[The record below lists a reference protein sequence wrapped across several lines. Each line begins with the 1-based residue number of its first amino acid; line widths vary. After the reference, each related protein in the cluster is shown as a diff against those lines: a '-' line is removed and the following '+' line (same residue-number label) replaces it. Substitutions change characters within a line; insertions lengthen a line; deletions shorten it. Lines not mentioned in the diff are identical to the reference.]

1 MLDKKT
7 ELMLSVANTLT
18 AEDLDCLRA
27 MAVLP
32 AESEALVAESSANDE
47 AEPAASAVDEAMV
60 DEVVAGN
67 AATAAGQAD
76 AGGAGPIEAQPSA
89 SGIAR
94 GEYERTRTRESKI
107 ATACVGHERAKHDWW
122 PVGTELFGRI
132 GAEGF
137 TAIVVENLAVK
148 SGRSLRI
155 TSGPAF
161 GKICRTP
168 TRAALEATEI
178 YRQANNLGR
187 GGGVTNG
194 WAFWKPRA

>member
-1 MLDKKT
+1 MLDKK
-7 ELMLSVANTLT
+7 LKSMLDAAATLT
-18 AEDLDCLRA
+18 ADDLDCLRG
-27 MAVLP
+27 MAVLSC
-32 AESEALVAESSANDE
+32 ESEAVSAVDDE
-47 AEPAASAVDEAMV
+47 AEPAANAVGEAMV

-67 AATAAGQAD
+67 AATAAAQAD
-76 AGGAGPIEAQPSA
+76 VGVAGPSEAPPSP

-94 GEYERTRTRESKI
+94 GEYERARTRESKI
-107 ATACVGHERAKHDWW
+107 ATACVGQERAKHDWW
-122 PVGTELFGRI
+122 PIGTELFGRI

-137 TAIVVENLAVK
+137 TAIVVENPAVK

-155 TSGPAF
+155 TSGSAF

-168 TRAALEATEI
+168 TRAALEATES